1 MKLMNR
7 FLVIALFLVFG
18 TNLTGQDS
26 LIVNSVFLQENLKPD
41 HPRLLLDQKR
51 ILEILDQK
59 ESDTLLAELIQIV
72 HNYADS
78 ALLDP
83 VFKYEFDGPDNPRLK
98 AQRRAAMFRVYNC
111 GLTYLLTGDTIYAHR
126 IKQDLLAAADFPDW
140 ASWHFLNVGE
150 ISALMG
156 IGYDWTFD
164 YLTVEERKKIRE
176 GILRHGLSQG
186 IMAYNNEHRD
196 DSWVNRVHNK
206 NQVNSGGMSMAAL
219 AIAESSPD
227 TAAMILNGAISSVP
241 KAMEGYLPDG
251 AWAEGP
257 TYWAYGTTYNG
268 LLMASLRSALDTLLG
283 MDQGAGYEGL
293 GKSGSF
299 HIHTAGPTNLY
310 FNYGDSKKTLYY
322 SPVLFWLSREFEEV
336 GYAWFERNICINDL
350 PRMRKGGLMDD
361 DTLDRFLA
369 LLVVWY
375 SGEGEDLTNDD
386 FPLDA
391 TFSGQDVA
399 LGAFH
404 SEWSREGIYF
414 GFKGGKPHASHSQM
428 DIGSFVMDAKGER
441 WAMDLGYGNN
451 DQPGFNDYNGDR
463 WSYLINSN
471 LGHNTLSFW
480 GMTQNKDAYIPVREF
495 DSNDEWAYASLDM
508 TDSYPGIVNSCIR
521 KYWFPERNSI
531 EITDEIDP
539 KIGYMNVRWAMITAA
554 EIALY
559 GNEALLRQNGKEF
572 KVTIVEPE
580 GAVFEELSTRP
591 VNPGPEETLNEGT
604 TMLATTIYQEQISPF
619 KIKVALTPFDTV
631 LSQQNTAIW
640 ESELSDKPLMYKT
653 YPNPFHDQTHLNFD
667 IPEAGEV
674 KLQIFNMEGQLVAV
688 VFDGIRPA
696 GRNVIAF
703 DGSQLPPGYYT
714 MRLTHFRGEASGR
727 LVKH

>member
-1 MKLMNR
+1 
-7 FLVIALFLVFG
+7 
-18 TNLTGQDS
+18 
-26 LIVNSVFLQENLKPD
+26 
-41 HPRLLLDQKR
+41 
-51 ILEILDQK
+51 
-59 ESDTLLAELIQIV
+59 
-72 HNYADS
+72 
-78 ALLDP
+78 
-83 VFKYEFDGPDNPRLK
+83 
-98 AQRRAAMFRVYNC
+98 
-111 GLTYLLTGDTIYAHR
+111 
-126 IKQDLLAAADFPDW
+126 
-140 ASWHFLNVGE
+140 
-150 ISALMG
+150 
-156 IGYDWTFD
+156 
-164 YLTVEERKKIRE
+164 
-176 GILRHGLSQG
+176 
-186 IMAYNNEHRD
+186 
-196 DSWVNRVHNK
+196 
-206 NQVNSGGMSMAAL
+206 
-219 AIAESSPD
+219 
-227 TAAMILNGAISSVP
+227 MILNGAISSVP

-257 TYWAYGTTYNG
+257 TYWAYRTTYNG

-322 SPVLFWLSREFEEV
+322 SPVLFWLSREFGEA

-375 SGEGEDLTNDD
+375 SGEGADLTNDD

-391 TFSGQDVA
+391 TFSGQNVA

-414 GFKGGKPHASHSQM
+414 GFKGGKPNASHSQM

-451 DQPGFNDYNGDR
+451 KQPGFSDYGGVR

-480 GMTQNKDAYIPVREF
+480 GMLQNKDAYIQVREF

-508 TDSYPGIVNSCIR
+508 TEAYKGIVNSCVR

-539 KIGYMNVRWAMITAA
+539 AIGFMDVRWAMVTPA
-554 EIALY
+554 EISMN

-572 KVTIVEPE
+572 KVTIIEPE
-580 GAVFEELSTRP
+580 GAAFEELSTRP
-591 VNPGPEETLNEGT
+591 ENPGPEETLNEGT
-604 TMLATTIYQEQISPF
+604 TMLATTIYQELISPF
-619 KIKVALTPFDTV
+619 KIKIALTPYDTV
-631 LSQQNTAIW
+631 LSQINTSVW
-640 ESELSDKPLMYKT
+640 KSELLEGPILMDC
-653 YPNPFHDQTHLNFD
+653 YPNPFNTITMLSFD
-667 IPEAGEV
+667 MPDEEAV
-674 KLQIFNMEGQLVAV
+674 SLDLYNLEGQKISRIISGTRL
-688 VFDGIRPA
+688 A
-696 GRNVIAF
+696 GRNVIHF
-703 DGSQLPPGYYT
+703 EGSFLDPG
-714 MRLTHFRGEASGR
+714 L
-727 LVKH
+727 

>member
-1 MKLMNR
+1 MKRMNR
-7 FLVIALFLVFG
+7 FLVIVLSLVFG
-18 TNLTGQDS
+18 INLTGQDS
-26 LIVNSVFLQENLKPD
+26 LIVNSVFLQEKLKPD
-41 HPRLLLDQKR
+41 HPRLLLDQER

-59 ESDTLLAELIQIV
+59 EADTLLAELIQIV

-140 ASWHFLNVGE
+140 ASWHFLNVGA

-156 IGYDWTFD
+156 IGYDSTFD
-164 YLTVEERKKIRE
+164 YLTLEDRKKIRE
-176 GILRHGLSQG
+176 GILKHGLVQG

-227 TAAMILNGAISSVP
+227 TASIILQGAISSVP
-241 KAMEGYLPDG
+241 RAMEGYLPDG

-451 DQPGFNDYNGDR
+451 DQPGFSDYNGER

-508 TDSYPGIVNSCIR
+508 TETYKGIVNSCVR

-539 KIGYMNVRWAMITAA
+539 KIGYMDVRWAMITPA
-554 EIALY
+554 EISLN

-572 KVTIVEPE
+572 KVTIVAPE

-591 VNPGPEETLNEGT
+591 ENPGPEETLNEGT

-619 KIKVALTPFDTV
+619 KIKVALTPYDTV
-631 LSQQNTAIW
+631 LSQPHTAIW
-640 ESELSDKPLMYKT
+640 ESELLGGPLLMDC
-653 YPNPFHDQTHLNFD
+653 YPNPFSTTAMFSFD
-667 IPEAGEV
+667 LPDEEAV
-674 KLQIFNMEGQLVAV
+674 SLDLYDLEGQR
-688 VFDGIRPA
+688 ISRIISESRPA
-696 GRNVIAF
+696 GRNVIHCESSF
-703 DGSQLPPGYYT
+703 LNPGMYILKLSHRQGT
-714 MRLTHFRGEASGR
+714 ETIRI
-727 LVKH
+727 VKQ

>member
-1 MKLMNR
+1 MKRTITIGLLFFLAVQLSSQSDIDEFKDLMLER
-7 FLVIALFLVFG
+7 
-18 TNLTGQDS
+18 
-26 LIVNSVFLQENLKPD
+26 LKTD
-41 HPRLLLDQKR
+41 RPRLLLDRSR
-51 ILEILDQK
+51 IEEIRDMAVT
-59 ESDTLLAELIQIV
+59 DPLLAELIQIV

-126 IKQDLLAAADFPDW
+126 IKQDLLAAAEFPDW

-164 YLTVEERKKIRE
+164 YLTEHERKKIRD
-176 GILRHGLSQG
+176 GILKHGLSQG
-186 IMAYNNEHRD
+186 LIAYYGDHQD
-196 DSWVNRVHNK
+196 DSWVDRVHNK

-227 TAAMILNGAISSVP
+227 TATMILNGALSSVP

-268 LLMASLRSALDTLLG
+268 LLMASLRSALDTLFG
-283 MDQGAGYEGL
+283 MDMVEGYEGL

-391 TFSGQDVA
+391 SFHGQNVA

-404 SEWSREGIYF
+404 SEWSRDGIYF

-441 WAMDLGYGNN
+441 WAMDLGYGHN
-451 DQPGFNDYNGDR
+451 DQPGFSDYNGER

-480 GMTQNKDAYIPVREF
+480 GMLQNKDAYIPVREF

-508 TDSYPGIVNSCIR
+508 TESYPGIVNSCIR
-521 KYWFPERNSI
+521 KYWFPERSSI

-539 KIGYMNVRWAMITAA
+539 KIGYLDVRWAMVTPA
-554 EIALY
+554 EISLH

-591 VNPGPEETLNEGT
+591 ENPGPEETLNEGT
-604 TMLATTIYQEQISPF
+604 TMLATTIYQEHISPF
-619 KIKVALTPFDTV
+619 KIKVALTPYDTV
-631 LSQQNTAIW
+631 LSQSQTAIW
-640 ESELSDKPLMYKT
+640 RSELSDKPLIYET
-653 YPNPFHDQTHLNFD
+653 YPNPFHDRIHLNFD
-667 IPEAGEV
+667 IPGAGEV
-674 KLQIFNMEGQLVAV
+674 KLQIFNMEGRLVAV
-688 VFDGIRPA
+688 VLDGIRPA
-696 GRNVIAF
+696 GRNVFVF

-714 MRLTHFRGEASGR
+714 LRLTHARGEASGR
-727 LVKH
+727 MLKQ